1 VSLESS
7 TAESVKPE
15 SQSAEVK
22 LAEVQPTEVQPTEV
36 QLAET
41 IEADLPAQRVVATEH
56 SMVDAFQQLDPGW
69 IRVEQRG
76 WWILTAIGTA
86 ILLAVWLVV
95 GFVVRENFD
104 AIQWSLLLIVAS
116 VAFVGFLSSRYFPRR
131 AFESTLWQLRANGL
145 EIRNGIWWRHRIF
158 IPREQIQHT
167 DVQQG
172 PVMRMF
178 GLATLVVNT
187 GGTHEP
193 SIPLSGLSLAT
204 AESIR
209 DQLTNPN
216 QQANNMGRP

>member
-1 VSLESS
+1 MSLESS
-7 TAESVKPE
+7 TAESINPE
-15 SQSAEVK
+15 SPP
-22 LAEVQPTEVQPTEV
+22 AEVQPVEPVMTE
-36 QLAET
+36 
-41 IEADLPAQRVVATEH
+41 LPAQKAVTTKQPI
-56 SMVDAFQQLDPGW
+56 VDAFQQLDPRW

-76 WWILTAIGTA
+76 WWILTAIVTL
-86 ILLAVWLVV
+86 ILLAVWLFV
-95 GFVVRENFD
+95 GLVVREDFD
-104 AIQWSLLLIVAS
+104 AIQWSLLLIVA
-116 VAFVGFLSSRYFPRR
+116 VIVFVGFLSSRYFPRR
-131 AFESTLWQLRANGL
+131 TFESTLWQLRANGL

-193 SIPLSGLSLAT
+193 SIPLAGLSLAT

-209 DQLTNPN
+209 DQLTNPTP
-216 QQANNMGRP
+216 QTNNVGRQ